1 MAKTITFGIN
11 MTQQFVIDK
20 LFELIKELTQIKLL
34 IQRMRGS
41 SSRNYRNECC
51 LVPQE
56 LPHKCITEHG
66 LERLFGVSDDY
77 RDDLQQR

>member
-1 MAKTITFGIN
+1 MPFQNEG
-11 MTQQFVIDK
+11 Q
-20 LFELIKELTQIKLL
+20 
-34 IQRMRGS
+34 GS

-56 LPHKCITEHG
+56 LPHKYITEHG
-66 LERLFGVSDDY
+66 LERLLRVSDDY